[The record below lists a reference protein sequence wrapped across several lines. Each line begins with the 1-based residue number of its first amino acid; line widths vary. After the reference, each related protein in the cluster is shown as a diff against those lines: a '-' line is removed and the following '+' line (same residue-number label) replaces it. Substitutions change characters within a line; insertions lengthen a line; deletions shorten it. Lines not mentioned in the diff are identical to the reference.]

1 MTHTTT
7 ELPPPLTNKQL
18 TGFDRRRIALIR
30 EMEAHGW
37 RGRRGSRQHMIMR
50 APDGLTTT
58 AISKKVISSNDE
70 FNVARD
76 FRAWLRRQQD
86 NPPEITVALIATADE
101 DPGWIEGKHEGW
113 TEGKPIAT
121 GAVIRKKRK
130 PRAEPIA
137 EPVAEVVTSTD
148 EVSPEPDPEPVDT
161 AVLPV
166 AQRAT
171 EFTCGLCERDFGG
184 PQPLS
189 VHRFRAHI
197 KVCCEVCDQPMSPSG
212 LPRHMRKHT
221 DDIGT
226 HEQAMREVVQ
236 LRAQVARLRDESAE
250 WQSLAETCESE
261 YAELTEGMRRL
272 LEG

>member
-1 MTHTTT
+1 MTHTIA

-50 APDGLTTT
+50 APDGTATT
-58 AISKKVISSNDE
+58 AVSKKVISRNDE

-76 FRAWLRRQQD
+76 FRAWLRLQED
-86 NPPEITVALIATADE
+86 NSPAVLVALIASQDH
-101 DPGWIEGKHEGW
+101 DQPDWSEGKHDGW
-113 TEGKPIAT
+113 TEASAI
-121 GAVIRKKRK
+121 RK
-130 PRAEPIA
+130 PRKPRTVA
-137 EPVAEVVTSTD
+137 EPVAEVVTST
-148 EVSPEPDPEPVDT
+148 EECAPEPEPEPVDT
-161 AVLPV
+161 AVLRV

-171 EFTCGLCERDFGG
+171 EFTCGLCERTFGG

-189 VHRFRAHI
+189 VHRFRTHI
-197 KVCCEVCDQPMSPSG
+197 KVCCEVCEHPMSPSA
-212 LPRHMRKHT
+212 LPQHMRRHVT
-221 DDIGT
+221 DIGT
-226 HEQAMREVVQ
+226 HEQAMREVIQ
-236 LRAQVARLRDESAE
+236 LRSAVARLRDESAE

-261 YAELTEGMRRL
+261 YAELTDGMRRL